1 MTESGTSRDPAD
13 RRKGERRSQVS
24 DRRGVF
30 RGGRRA
36 TDLVAA
42 GGVVAQL
49 AGAGAAQAAGRR
61 GIDAAPRTG
70 RRATDAMVTGSA
82 GARPVAALEQP
93 MQFGT
98 EVKSLARAEK
108 VGLSFGYGVLW
119 AGAWNQKYGWD
130 TPRQDLRE
138 ARKQGVVPVVHW
150 WYWGDEIS
158 PAAVANGVTDARH
171 GVRKDRT
178 AWFRMAGELADLIDR
193 EMDGRE
199 AVVVLETEFNKNGI
213 ENDPAFDGLLAE
225 QARLFKSHGNIKVV
239 LGFGNWGQS
248 RWDGFPRAIRES
260 DMLGTQLLRSSV
272 REPTTYMKAVDT
284 LLAGARTLHARF
296 DKPVM
301 VMDLALSTY
310 PSAEYEGRQAAV
322 LRELFDRLP
331 QLKAAGVTGL
341 VWRQIVDDP
350 HFDTSNYHGRAER
363 HWGVLRADG
372 SPKPGFD
379 VLREGMRAETAPRV
393 AGPTS

>member
-1 MTESGTSRDPAD
+1 MTEGETPRAQPD
-13 RRKGERRSQVS
+13 RRKADRRSQVA
-24 DRRGVF
+24 DRRSVF

-42 GGVVAQL
+42 GVVVAHL
-49 AGAGAAQAAGRR
+49 AGAGAARAADRDEPGA
-61 GIDAAPRTG
+61 AAPRVG
-70 RRATDAMVTGSA
+70 RRATDAAVTDLPAVPGP
-82 GARPVAALEQP
+82 RVELPLR
-93 MQFGT
+93 FGT
-98 EVKSLARAEK
+98 EVKSLAQAEK
-108 VGLSFGYGVLW
+108 AGLSFGYGVLW

-130 TPRQDLRE
+130 TPRHDLRE
-138 ARKQGVVPVVHW
+138 ARKQGVIPVVHW

-171 GVRKDRT
+171 QVRKDRQT
-178 AWFRMAGELADLIDR
+178 WFRMAGELADLIAK
-193 EMDGRE
+193 ETGGRE

-213 ENDPAFDGLLAE
+213 ENDPSFDGYLAE
-225 QARLFKSHGNIKVV
+225 QARVFKSRGNIKVV
-239 LGFGNWGQS
+239 LGFGNWGQA
-248 RWDGFPRAIRES
+248 RWGAFPAAIRES

-272 REPTTYMKAVDT
+272 REPATYMKAVET
-284 LLAGARTLHARF
+284 LIAGARTLHDRF

-310 PSAEYEGRQAAV
+310 PSVEYEDRQASV
-322 LRELFDRLP
+322 LRELFTRLP

-350 HFDTSNYHGRAER
+350 QFDTSNYHGRAER

-372 SPKPGFD
+372 SAKPGFE
-379 VLREGMRAETAPRV
+379 VLRQGMRTELGPRV
-393 AGPTS
+393 AGPTP